1 MASTQPTKAG
11 TFLMV
16 LFLAFGLALFPVN
29 SKLGEQKEP
38 GAPYAST
45 VGKSAYFLVLI
56 SEVVSQQTNDDD
68 DDDEHNNNNNNNNNN
83 NALSNYWLLLVINS
97 VLVIISVFTVIFILF
112 PCS

>member
-1 MASTQPTKAG
+1 MASTQPTKAQAG

-56 SEVVSQQTNDDD
+56 SEVVSQQADDD
-68 DDDEHNNNNNNNNNN
+68 DDDGDDDDDDDNK
-83 NALSNYWLLLVINS
+83 YS

>member
-68 DDDEHNNNNNNNNNN
+68 DDDEHNNNNNN
-83 NALSNYWLLLVINS
+83 ALSNYWLLLVINS